1 MNIIGLHI
9 ILSMSLLVFGDTD
22 ASANQNPDVIEKSGQ
37 LQQQIKM
44 LQVSAMEPN
53 QPVQTS
59 PLKDMISQL
68 QSLQLPKL
76 AGQAAP
82 VQKAANSDNTDSAD
96 ANPARPVLQPQTAAA
111 GPAEPNLARL
121 DQVTAPLNAIAAA
134 DALYRVGDFVRAK
147 RFYDIAAVET
157 ASPQNSIRPWAM
169 YQSANCTRN
178 QNPEGAVELYN
189 LLIAEFPNSTWSSAA
204 MAQRKKIEW
213 LKKNQEELK
222 QRIAGN
228 DPNAL

>member
-1 MNIIGLHI
+1 MNIIGLHL
-9 ILSMSLLVFGDTD
+9 ILSMSLLVCGNTD
-22 ASANQNPDVIEKSGQ
+22 VSVNQNPDVIEKSSQ
-37 LQQQIKM
+37 LQQQVKM

-53 QPVQTS
+53 QPVQSS

-68 QSLQLPKL
+68 QSLELPKQ
-76 AGQAAP
+76 AGQPAP
-82 VQKAANSDNTDSAD
+82 VQKTAGSDSAD
-96 ANPARPVLQPQTAAA
+96 SADVNQLRPAAPPQTAAA

-147 RFYDIAAVET
+147 RFYDLAAAET
-157 ASPQNSIRPWAM
+157 ASSQNSIRSWAM
-169 YQSANCTRN
+169 YQAANCTRKE
-178 QNPEGAVELYN
+178 NPQQAVELYN
-189 LLIAEFPNSTWSSAA
+189 RLIAEFPNSAWSSAA
-204 MAQRKKIEW
+204 LAQRKKLEW

>member
-9 ILSMSLLVFGDTD
+9 ILSMTLLAGGDTD

-53 QPVQTS
+53 QPVQAS

-68 QSLQLPKL
+68 QSLQLPKQ

-82 VQKAANSDNTDSAD
+82 VQKAAVANNTDSAV
-96 ANPARPVLQPQTAAA
+96 ANPVRPALQPQPAAA

-121 DQVTAPLNAIAAA
+121 DQVTTPLNAIAAA

-147 RFYDIAAVET
+147 RFYDLASAET
-157 ASPQNSIRPWAM
+157 AGSQNSIRAWAM
-169 YQSANCTRN
+169 YQSANCTRK
-178 QNPEGAVELYN
+178 QNPEGAVDLYN
-189 LLIAEFPNSTWSSAA
+189 LLIAEYPNSTWASAA

-228 DPNAL
+228 DPNAQ